1 MAASYCSIRERPN
14 YGFLGLAVFFLIV
27 ISSLGYF
34 AETNGVSSSGYEI
47 KSYQKKI
54 DKLNDDNQRM
64 KIIIAEKSSF
74 KKISE
79 NGSAEKMNLVGVSDQ
94 RYLLISS
101 SSLASR

>member
-1 MAASYCSIRERPN
+1 MEVN
-14 YGFLGLAVFFLIV
+14 YRSAGRKSNHSFLGLAVFFLI
-27 ISSLGYF
+27 IASSLGYF
-34 AETNGVSSSGYEI
+34 AEINGVSSLGYEI

-54 DKLNDDNQRM
+54 DKLSDENQRM

-79 NGSAEKMNLVGVSDQ
+79 NGGAEKNNLVGVSDQ

-101 SSLASR
+101 SGLASR